1 MPRASTSP
9 LPTAC
14 PQPKTVKQTQITSS
28 PSALWRKLIGITQV
42 GYCSSFTRLPQI
54 SLFLFA
60 SKPPLNRICL
70 VAYKSFP
77 MTNMQICLLF
87 LGKNLSYVSSQQI
100 PIPQPPL
107 CISPCFVCLSS
118 DSSCVFFVIM
128 PLCLRTNIIRSEQGK
143 DAGRT
148 L

>member
-9 LPTAC
+9 IPPPC
-14 PQPKTVKQTQITSS
+14 PKPQTQNQIQITSN
-28 PSALWRKLIGITQV
+28 PSVLWRKLTGITQV

-77 MTNMQICLLF
+77 MTKMQICLLF

-100 PIPQPPL
+100 PIPRPIL
-107 CISPCFVCLSS
+107 CISPCFVYLPS
-118 DSSCVFFVIM
+118 DSSCVTLVIV
-128 PLCLRTNIIRSEQGK
+128 PLCLRTNITG
-143 DAGRT
+143 
-148 L
+148 